1 VPIEKNKKN
10 IMNKKILGQDP
21 LYGFLHTEV
30 EGVDALVKLAL
41 DICWSWNHSTDEI
54 WEQLDSALWEMTHN
68 PWIILQTVS
77 REQLELKL
85 NDPQF
90 RQKVDKILHD
100 NEDAKKSTTWFQKNH
115 SNSPLSCVAYFSMEY
130 MLTQGLPIYSGGLG
144 NVAGDQLKAANDM
157 GVPIV
162 AVGLLYQQGYFRQ
175 VIGEDGNQMEFYPYN
190 DPSQLPITP
199 LRKPNGEWLRLQI
212 SFPGYT
218 VWLRTWEVQVG
229 NVRLYL
235 LDSNDV
241 SNFPPHRSITSELYG
256 GGAEL
261 RLQQEII
268 LGIGGWRLLKELNI
282 EPEVCHLNEGHAAFA
297 ILERAKEFME
307 ATSLP
312 FKTAL
317 SITRTGNLFTTHTA
331 VPAGFDRF
339 EPNLLAKYL
348 SEYIQNDLKISFDDL
363 LALGRINPFDN
374 SEPFNMAYLAVHGS
388 GAVNGVSRL
397 HGMKSRELFRPL
409 FPRWPDEEIPI
420 GYVTNGVHMRSW
432 DSKAADDLWTEA
444 CGKDRWLDTAE
455 GIHEHI
461 KGVSD
466 ERLWEMRTAARKSFI
481 EFIRK
486 HVPHMVEVSGG
497 TAEEVQQASKLFN
510 PNTFTL
516 GFARRFATY
525 KRPNLL
531 LHDKER
537 LLSILTNPDRPVQI
551 VIAGKAHPAD
561 IPGHKLIQEWVT
573 FSRRPEVRSHVVF
586 LSDYD
591 ISLSEQMVQG
601 VDVWLN
607 TPRRPWEASGTSGMK
622 ALVNGVINFSELDGW
637 WDEAYTPEVGWAL
650 GDRKEHG
657 DSPEWDLQEAN
668 QLYHLLE
675 TEVIPA
681 FYDRNEKGIP
691 LQWTSKMHKSMTE
704 LTPHFSTNRT
714 LKEYTEQYYIP
725 AAQSYKK
732 RSATNGEAGSQIMNR
747 KQSLTENWESLHIG
761 NVQIE
766 EVEKGHH
773 FRVQVFMKEHA
784 KENVLVELY
793 ANGVNDAKAERIKM
807 EPETDNNTDEYFY
820 QATVDKE
827 KNATDFTVRIIPN
840 YDGVS
845 VPLEDNQIRWQN

>member
-1 VPIEKNKKN
+1 
-10 IMNKKILGQDP
+10 MNKKTLGREP

-30 EGVDALVKLAL
+30 EGVEALAQLAL
-41 DICWSWNHSTDEI
+41 DIRWSWNHAADEI
-54 WEQLDSALWEMTHN
+54 WQQLDPALWEMTRN

-77 REQLELKL
+77 REQLEQKLK
-85 NDPQF
+85 DAEF
-90 RQKVDKILHD
+90 RQKLDKMIQQSEATKDSL
-100 NEDAKKSTTWFQKNH
+100 TWFQENH
-115 SNSPLSCVAYFSMEY
+115 SDTPLSCVAYFSMEY
-130 MLTQGLPIYSGGLG
+130 MLTEGLPIYSGGLG

-175 VIGEDGNQMEFYPYN
+175 VIGKDGSQEEYYPYN
-190 DPSQLPITP
+190 DPGQLPIVP
-199 LRKPNGEWLRLQI
+199 LRKSTGEWLRLQI
-212 SFPGYT
+212 SFPGYS
-218 VWLRTWEVQVG
+218 VWLRTWEVQIG

-241 SNFPPHRSITSELYG
+241 ANFPPHRGITSELYG
-256 GGAEL
+256 GGPEL

-297 ILERAKEFME
+297 ILERTKDFMKL
-307 ATSLP
+307 TGLP
-312 FKTAL
+312 FETAL
-317 SITRTGNLFTTHTA
+317 TVTRTGNLFTTHTA

-339 EPNLLAKYL
+339 APNLVAHYL
-348 SEYIQNDLKISFDDL
+348 SEYALKDLGISLDEL
-363 LALGRINPFDN
+363 LALGRINSHDN
-374 SEPFNMAYLAVHGS
+374 SEPFNMAYLAIHGS
-388 GAVNGVSRL
+388 GAINGVSRL
-397 HGMKSRELFRPL
+397 HGIKSRELFRPL
-409 FPRWPDEEIPI
+409 FTRWPDEEIPV

-444 CGKDRWLDTAE
+444 CGKDRWIGTGE
-455 GIHEHI
+455 GLHEHL
-461 KGVSD
+461 KNVSD
-466 ERLWEMRTAARKSFI
+466 GRLWEMRTAARKDFI

-486 HVPHMVEVSGG
+486 RLPHTVEASGG
-497 TAEEVQQASKLFN
+497 TVEEAQQAKELFD

-537 LLSILTNPDRPVQI
+537 LLRILTNSAKPVQI

-561 IPGHKLIQEWVT
+561 MAGQALIQEWVN

-591 ISLSEQMVQG
+591 VFVTEQMVQG

-637 WDEAYTPEVGWAL
+637 WDEAYTPDVGWAL
-650 GDRKEHG
+650 GDRQEHG
-657 DSPEWDLQEAN
+657 DSPEWDAQEAN

-675 TEVIPA
+675 SEIVPA
-681 FYDRNEKGIP
+681 FYERDEYGIP
-691 LQWTSKMHKSMTE
+691 LLWTAKMRNSMAE
-704 LTPHFSTNRT
+704 LTPQFSTNRT

-725 AAQSYKK
+725 AAQAYKN
-732 RSATNGEAGSQIMNR
+732 RSATNGEAASQIMNF
-747 KQSLTENWESLHIG
+747 KQTLRQNWESIHFG
-761 NVQIE
+761 NLQVD
-766 EVEKGHH
+766 EVEKGYH
-773 FRVQVFMKEHA
+773 FQVQVFMKDVA
-784 KENVLVELY
+784 QKFVLVEVY
-793 ANGVNDAKAERIKM
+793 ANGINNAKPERIRM
-807 EPETDNNTDEYFY
+807 ETAPPQNNGDEYLY
-820 QATVDKE
+820 QATVE
-827 KNATDFTVRIIPN
+827 TARNRTDFTVRTIPN
-840 YDGVS
+840 YEGVS
-845 VPLEDNQIRWQN
+845 VPLEDNLIRWQH